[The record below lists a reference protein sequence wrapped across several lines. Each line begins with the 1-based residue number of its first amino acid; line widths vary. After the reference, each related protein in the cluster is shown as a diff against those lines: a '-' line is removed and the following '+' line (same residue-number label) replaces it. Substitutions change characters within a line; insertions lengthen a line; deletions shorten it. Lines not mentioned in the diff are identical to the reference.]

1 MESNKSWKRWQ
12 KSGGWLLIALGVMH
26 QVSSVILLSRPVTDE
41 AVIQVIEAMKSIAP
55 GVPTTHSLWDFHLG
69 FSFLLGWLIIFV
81 GINALMNVRVMEQA
95 PKLGLLNI
103 GAGLVIFLHS
113 INYFFIAP
121 VLFSGLASCLFI
133 MAYIK
138 LSRDQ
143 KRDLRNY

>member
-1 MESNKSWKRWQ
+1 MARYKSWKTWQ
-12 KSGGWLLIALGVMH
+12 KGGAWLLIALGVIH
-26 QVSSVILLSRPVTDE
+26 HVSSIIMLSRPVTDE
-41 AVIQVIEAMKSIAP
+41 AVIQVIDTMKSISP

-103 GAGLVIFLHS
+103 GAGLVICLHS
-113 INYFFIAP
+113 INYLFIAP

-133 MAYIK
+133 VAYIK

-143 KRDLRNY
+143 KRDLT